1 MMPPLSIGVPAPNAH
16 GAGPDVIVGD
26 LPDMEQKGSG
36 GTQVGLA
43 VATTSCNNGDQPLDW
58 FALPNTDHPVIPQN
72 LYRMVGGIDNTE
84 RFEQIG
90 QSWLKH
96 AFFALE
102 DDGLQPCNTNV
113 ADGQPSLPG
122 MFRSVHCRP

>member
-1 MMPPLSIGVPAPNAH
+1 MVCPAPKRPRRH
-16 GAGPDVIVGD
+16 TGPMS
-26 LPDMEQKGSG
+26 LLETCQNLEQEGSA

-58 FALPNTDHPVIPQN
+58 FQLPNTDHPVIPQN
-72 LYRMVGGIDNTE
+72 LYRMAGGTDNTE

-102 DDGLQPCNTNV
+102 DTVCSTL
-113 ADGQPSLPG
+113 
-122 MFRSVHCRP
+122 